1 LALIKREVTV
11 MIEYEQESRKKKKRK
26 KESTNKWLVIGIVA
40 GIAFLIGAIVLVIVF
55 WIPGEA
61 DRVKAK
67 LPNFH
72 DNPGGQ
78 QLPGGD
84 RFKPNP
90 NPQGVV
96 ENVRAAAMRPE
107 RQNEL
112 KQIGLF
118 FHAYVTEHNHNP
130 RTDDDFVKYIEREA
144 RHIGEAIKDK
154 YYVLNLKAKITGAG
168 VIAYEPLLDRGCHLS
183 VRTDGSVDL
192 LSPEELQNLLKQ

>member
-1 LALIKREVTV
+1 
-11 MIEYEQESRKKKKRK
+11 MIEYDQEPRKKKKRK
-26 KESTNKWLVIGIVA
+26 QQETNKWLVIGIIA
-40 GIAFLIGAIVLVIVF
+40 GALLLVGVLVVVIVLNVRHADDAQAQGNGPQPMQPQPL
-55 WIPGEA
+55 PGE
-61 DRVKAK
+61 
-67 LPNFH
+67 
-72 DNPGGQ
+72 
-78 QLPGGD
+78 

-118 FHAYVTEHNHNP
+118 YHSYVGEFNHNP
-130 RTDDDFVKYIEREA
+130 RTDDDFVKYIERDA
-144 RHIGEAIKDK
+144 RQIAEAIKEK

>member
-1 LALIKREVTV
+1 
-11 MIEYEQESRKKKKRK
+11 MIDYEQEPRRKKKRK
-26 KESTNKWLVIGIVA
+26 QQKTNKWLVIGIVA
-40 GIAFLIGAIVLVIVF
+40 GAVLLVGVLVVVIVLNVRHADDAQAQGNGRQQPMQPQPL
-55 WIPGEA
+55 PGE
-61 DRVKAK
+61 
-67 LPNFH
+67 
-72 DNPGGQ
+72 
-78 QLPGGD
+78 

-144 RHIGEAIKDK
+144 RQIGEAIKDK